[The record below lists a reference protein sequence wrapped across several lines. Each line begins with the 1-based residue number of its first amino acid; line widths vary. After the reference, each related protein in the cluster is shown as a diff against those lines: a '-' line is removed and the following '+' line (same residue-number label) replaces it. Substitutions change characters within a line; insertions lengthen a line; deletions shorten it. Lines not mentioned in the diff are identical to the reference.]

1 MDLLWKK
8 TALPS
13 IEDFAKEIAVKKNLT
28 LELSKSIHVIQE
40 ENLGKSIVPDNEYS
54 TNLCSVLEAIFIHG
68 LKDKITRKMSA
79 VFGTNPEKIPEPQ
92 FWTAVY
98 NFSHKNVILEISHF
112 NLITTDVGRGR
123 AWLRAALN
131 DGLIVSYVGN
141 MLSDQSGMQ
150 KHYNSSAYLRDEE
163 QSDIMKKL
171 LEGLSIFTFELSCN
185 NSALNVWNNLPL
197 TLANIWTPPVTPQP
211 VMPAVDV
218 IDFFTDPKNQTKTS
232 PRVKKLSVVD
242 SSLPSSSVDSPSNK
256 NSDIESD
263 TQSSLDCNK
272 PSEKHV
278 ESEDN
283 NQVQAENES
292 ERKEE
297 IINSVSGNSL
307 DIHEVV
313 DSTVSNLENLETCN
327 EQYYE
332 EISSK
337 ISSSD
342 SVPDFGIEMI
352 DDFSDQAGSM
362 GNKLGEN
369 SGWSSTFDG
378 DGDSN
383 CDQSYDSLLQSYNKN
398 LNKVVIGTPE
408 LADTFTSI
416 MQTNDDDDS
425 ENSPEAKSPD
435 SDFEFVPKYLAVE
448 HADEETKKLMAA
460 VGKLC
465 PEKGL
470 MLQDFKCNSC
480 GRPIGMIYG
489 KSRLCYYDGYN
500 YCYECHENDTEFI
513 PARIVHNWDFKQY
526 PVSKRAKIFI
536 SRIDKDPLLDIKVLN
551 PAMYT
556 AIEEMAQIQLLRTQ
570 LTFLRS
576 YIFTCKESIAEE
588 LRKRLWPR
596 EYLYEHV
603 HLYSISDMLEI
614 ASGALAQTL
623 QKVIAFAKK
632 HVMSCQLC
640 LVKGFIC
647 EVCKNS
653 KPIYPFDIENTYHC
667 DKCLAVYH
675 ATCMDSNKYCPKCIR
690 KMKRQ
695 QLLESS
701 MPD

>member
-28 LELSKSIHVIQE
+28 LELSKSIRVIQE
-40 ENLGKSIVPDNEYS
+40 ESLGKSIIPDNEYS
-54 TNLCSVLEAIFIHG
+54 SNLCSVLEAIFIHG

-79 VFGTNPEKIPEPQ
+79 VFGSNPERIPEPQ

-98 NFSHKNVILEISHF
+98 NFSHKNVILEINHF
-112 NLITTDVGRGR
+112 SLITTDVGRGR

-150 KHYNSSAYLRDEE
+150 KHYNSSAYLRDDE

-171 LEGLSIFTFELSCN
+171 LEGLNIFTFELSCN
-185 NSALNVWNNLPL
+185 NSTLNVWNSLPL

-232 PRVKKLSVVD
+232 PRTKK
-242 SSLPSSSVDSPSNK
+242 SSAVASSTSNPSSDK
-256 NSDIESD
+256 NNDLKSDI
-263 TQSSLDCNK
+263 QSSMDDNK
-272 PSEKHV
+272 TVEMPV
-278 ESEDN
+278 ESKDN
-283 NQVQAENES
+283 TIAQVENES

-297 IINSVSGNSL
+297 VIDPVLENLPDCHEIIDPS
-307 DIHEVV
+307 
-313 DSTVSNLENLETCN
+313 VSNLENLEKSDK
-327 EQYYE
+327 QYYE

-342 SVPDFGIEMI
+342 SVPDFGIEII
-352 DDFSDQAGSM
+352 DGFSDQIGST
-362 GNKLGEN
+362 GNKLSED
-369 SGWSSTFDG
+369 SGWSSTFDC
-378 DGDSN
+378 DPYSTN
-383 CDQSYDSLLQSYNKN
+383 CEADQSYDSLLQSYNKN
-398 LNKVVIGTPE
+398 LSKVVIGTPE
-408 LADTFTSI
+408 LADTFTSV
-416 MQTNDDDDS
+416 MQMNDDDCD
-425 ENSPEAKSPD
+425 NSPDAKSPD

-448 HADEETKKLMAA
+448 HADEETKKLMEA
-460 VGKLC
+460 VGKVC

-500 YCYECHENDTEFI
+500 YCYECHENETEFI

-536 SRIDKDPLLDIKVLN
+536 ARIDKDPLLDIKVLN

-556 AIEEMAQIQLLRTQ
+556 AIEEMAQMQLLRTQ

-576 YIFTCKESIAEE
+576 YIFTCKESIAED

-603 HLYSISDMLEI
+603 HLYSITDMLEI

-623 QKVIAFAKK
+623 LKVIAFAKK

-647 EVCKNS
+647 EVCKNP
-653 KPIYPFDIENTYHC
+653 KPIYPFDVETTYHC

-675 ATCMDSNKYCPKCIR
+675 AVCMDANKYCPKCIR

-695 QLLESS
+695 QLLESTT
-701 MPD
+701 PD